1 MTAGRGHTS
10 IATIAAGV
18 GITLALALGTPEKCD
33 ADASSAEAKLEL
45 TLKEAVELALR
56 HNRTLIDARYK
67 RQTQKFALDV
77 NEDRYRPRAS
87 VGSSIRND
95 RLRGTS
101 SELSVGPSL
110 RIPTGGELRLS
121 WSRPLSDRD
130 RGPEGWTLGFQQPL
144 LRGFG
149 IDVETAP
156 TRIARINERRN
167 ILSLHDT
174 VVRTVTA
181 VIREYRALIRARS
194 AVQISREALARA
206 VQQLETNR
214 ALISAGR
221 MAVNEIIAT
230 EGEVANRRLALAD
243 AENAVVAANAA
254 LVSTLDI
261 DTKTR
266 IEAVEDL
273 PAVAEQNPDV
283 ESNIATA
290 LANRRDYRRAL
301 MDREIAKI
309 NMRVAKDARRWD
321 LTLQGT
327 VSGSRGGEPGRTLGI
342 SLAIPFG
349 DRTPKLRALQ
359 ARSTLRSAEI
369 AIVELDQSIRIAVG
383 QATQR
388 VQGAFHRVALTRK
401 SRELAQ
407 QNVNIEQQK
416 LERGLTST
424 SQLSRIE
431 GDLVRAQTDELDS
444 VIAYLNAITALDQAM
459 GMTAKTWNI
468 NIDALDTEPT
478 DTASLEAQS
487 AAQDTHRPQP
497 RVAGI
502 ANEPDARRSMEGGQR
517 PARTTQALML
527 SIQDFEK
534 VKDPA
539 P

>member
-1 MTAGRGHTS
+1 M
-10 IATIAAGV
+10 
-18 GITLALALGTPEKCD
+18 
-33 ADASSAEAKLEL
+33 
-45 TLKEAVELALR
+45 
-56 HNRTLIDARYK
+56 
-67 RQTQKFALDV
+67 
-77 NEDRYRPRAS
+77 
-87 VGSSIRND
+87 
-95 RLRGTS
+95 
-101 SELSVGPSL
+101 
-110 RIPTGGELRLS
+110 
-121 WSRPLSDRD
+121 
-130 RGPEGWTLGFQQPL
+130 
-144 LRGFG
+144 
-149 IDVETAP
+149 
-156 TRIARINERRN
+156 
-167 ILSLHDT
+167 
-174 VVRTVTA
+174 
-181 VIREYRALIRARS
+181 
-194 AVQISREALARA
+194 
-206 VQQLETNR
+206 
-214 ALISAGR
+214 
-221 MAVNEIIAT
+221 
-230 EGEVANRRLALAD
+230 
-243 AENAVVAANAA
+243 
-254 LVSTLDI
+254 
-261 DTKTR
+261 
-266 IEAVEDL
+266 
-273 PAVAEQNPDV
+273 
-283 ESNIATA
+283 
-290 LANRRDYRRAL
+290 
-301 MDREIAKI
+301 
-309 NMRVAKDARRWD
+309 
-321 LTLQGT
+321 
-327 VSGSRGGEPGRTLGI
+327 
-342 SLAIPFG
+342 
-349 DRTPKLRALQ
+349 Q

>member
-1 MTAGRGHTS
+1 M
-10 IATIAAGV
+10 
-18 GITLALALGTPEKCD
+18 
-33 ADASSAEAKLEL
+33 
-45 TLKEAVELALR
+45 
-56 HNRTLIDARYK
+56 
-67 RQTQKFALDV
+67 
-77 NEDRYRPRAS
+77 
-87 VGSSIRND
+87 
-95 RLRGTS
+95 
-101 SELSVGPSL
+101 
-110 RIPTGGELRLS
+110 
-121 WSRPLSDRD
+121 
-130 RGPEGWTLGFQQPL
+130 
-144 LRGFG
+144 
-149 IDVETAP
+149 
-156 TRIARINERRN
+156 
-167 ILSLHDT
+167 
-174 VVRTVTA
+174 VRTVTA

-342 SLAIPFG
+342 GLAIPFG
-349 DRTPKLRALQ
+349 DRTPKLRAMQ

-468 NIDALDTEPT
+468 NIDA
-478 DTASLEAQS
+478 SRHR
-487 AAQDTHRPQP
+487 THRHSKPGSTKYRP
-497 RVAGI
+497 RHAQATTPGSRHSQRAGRTKKHGRRTE
-502 ANEPDARRSMEGGQR
+502 ACKNDTSADAIDSGLRESQGPSTIRAILLFVRR
-517 PARTTQALML
+517 
-527 SIQDFEK
+527 
-534 VKDPA
+534 V
-539 P
+539 

>member
-1 MTAGRGHTS
+1 M
-10 IATIAAGV
+10 
-18 GITLALALGTPEKCD
+18 
-33 ADASSAEAKLEL
+33 
-45 TLKEAVELALR
+45 
-56 HNRTLIDARYK
+56 
-67 RQTQKFALDV
+67 

-349 DRTPKLRALQ
+349 DRTPKLRAMQ
-359 ARSTLRSAEI
+359 ARSTLRSTEI

-383 QATQR
+383 QATLESTGR
-388 VQGAFHRVALTRK
+388 VPQSGAHAQIPRTRPAKRQHRAAKARKRAHVDQPAQPHRRRSGQGANRRAGLRHRLSQCDHGTGPSDGHDGQDMEYQHRC
-401 SRELAQ
+401 SRH
-407 QNVNIEQQK
+407 
-416 LERGLTST
+416 R
-424 SQLSRIE
+424 
-431 GDLVRAQTDELDS
+431 
-444 VIAYLNAITALDQAM
+444 
-459 GMTAKTWNI
+459 
-468 NIDALDTEPT
+468 
-478 DTASLEAQS
+478 
-487 AAQDTHRPQP
+487 THRHSKPGSTKCRP
-497 RVAGI
+497 RHAQATTPGSRHSQRAGRTKKHGRRTE
-502 ANEPDARRSMEGGQR
+502 ACKNDTSADAVDSGLREGQGPSTMSVRSVLPRIHASSMRGSVSWFNAPSRGAFKGIRRGMSRLSM
-517 PARTTQALML
+517 A
-527 SIQDFEK
+527 
-534 VKDPA
+534 
-539 P
+539 